1 MKVVEAACIICS
13 SATESQL
20 LLSQTN
26 NIALIP
32 DRCMKKSPLPAAALL
47 VKGDNRGTTF
57 IGRFFPSQFKP
68 QLCVS

>member
-1 MKVVEAACIICS
+1 MKVVEAACTIYS
-13 SATESQL
+13 SATESQGNGIDL
-20 LLSQTN
+20 LQIDTLN
-26 NIALIP
+26 
-32 DRCMKKSPLPAAALL
+32 KKSPLPAAILL